1 MGKLIFDRKDVEAI
15 RLSILEDGDVWKNPK
30 LIDLKNKIKKYYKD
44 KCVRCCYCQRSFR
57 GEFNLVI
64 DIEHILPKSVFKQ
77 YMFTP
82 KNLSIACKRCNMKI
96 KKASMAFIELDFHRR
111 LIFNKKYYKFIHPNL
126 DVYKKHIM
134 RINVEVGD
142 LAFTKYNVVNNSEK
156 GSYTYNFFKLY
167 EFEIQN
173 FDLAQG
179 LPVIEKYI

>member
-1 MGKLIFDRKDVEAI
+1 
-15 RLSILEDGDVWKNPK
+15 
-30 LIDLKNKIKKYYKD
+30 
-44 KCVRCCYCQRSFR
+44 
-57 GEFNLVI
+57 
-64 DIEHILPKSVFKQ
+64 
-77 YMFTP
+77 
-82 KNLSIACKRCNMKI
+82 
-96 KKASMAFIELDFHRR
+96 MAFIELNFHKR

-142 LAFTKYNVVNNSEK
+142 LAFTKYNVIKNSEK
-156 GSYTYNFFKLY
+156 GNYTYNFFKLY